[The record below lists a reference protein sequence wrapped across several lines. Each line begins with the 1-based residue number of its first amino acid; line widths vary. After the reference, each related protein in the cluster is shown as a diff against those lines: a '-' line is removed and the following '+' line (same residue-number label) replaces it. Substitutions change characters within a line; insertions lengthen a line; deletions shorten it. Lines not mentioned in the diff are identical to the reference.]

1 MLFGEAHI
9 NNRDLCLLRLLEL
22 TKALILSVTQ
32 LGWGKKLSVNIK
44 VPAFNNPH
52 YLCLQKISLS

>member
-1 MLFGEAHI
+1 MLSGEAHI
-9 NNRDLCLLRLLEL
+9 NNRDLCLLRVLEL

-32 LGWGKKLSVNIK
+32 LGWGKKLSFNFK
-44 VPAFNNPH
+44 VSTFNNPH